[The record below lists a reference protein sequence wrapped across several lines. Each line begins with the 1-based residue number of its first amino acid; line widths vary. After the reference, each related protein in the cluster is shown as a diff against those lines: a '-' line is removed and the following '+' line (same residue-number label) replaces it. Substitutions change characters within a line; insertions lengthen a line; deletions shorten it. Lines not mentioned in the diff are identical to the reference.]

1 MSLSICPAVITSE
14 EENYQTEKDV
24 PMETG
29 YLGDVDTSSS
39 GDLET
44 ESSDSD
50 DISVKL
56 KKGNLL
62 KSKLSLVP
70 NFCVCSKR

>member
-1 MSLSICPAVITSE
+1 MSLSIYPAVIISE

-50 DISVKL
+50 DISAKL

-62 KSKLSLVP
+62 NRSLA
-70 NFCVCSKR
+70 

>member
-1 MSLSICPAVITSE
+1 MSSSIYPAVITSE

-29 YLGDVDTSSS
+29 YLSDVDTSSS

-50 DISVKL
+50 DISAKL

-62 KSKLSLVP
+62 NRSLA
-70 NFCVCSKR
+70 

>member
-1 MSLSICPAVITSE
+1 MARKKNWFMSLSIYPAVIISE

-50 DISVKL
+50 DISAKL

-62 KSKLSLVP
+62 NRSLA
-70 NFCVCSKR
+70 